1 MISLAEIRAAARRIR
16 PLAVRTPLLELKRGP
31 RPGIFLKCENLQRT
45 GAFKIRGAANFI
57 ARLPR
62 SCKGVTA
69 SSSGNHA
76 QGVACAARAR
86 GLKACIVMLDLA
98 VPHKIEGTKAYGAEV
113 ILGGADS
120 IAITERALREAE
132 QRGWVFVPPFD
143 HPDIIA
149 GQGTAG
155 LEIIRDLPDLA
166 AVVAPIGGG
175 GLISGIATAVKAL
188 RPRARVFGVEPE
200 GAATM
205 ARAVEAGKVVRLD
218 SVDTVAD
225 GLKPLEVGP
234 LTLEH
239 VRRRVDTL
247 VQVSDAEIL
256 AAARHLLLKEKLVV
270 EPSGAAALAAVLSGR
285 LKLPRGPAAVL
296 LSGGNADVA
305 AVLDSA

>member
-1 MISLAEIRAAARRIR
+1 MITLEDIRAAARRIR
-16 PLAVRTPLLELKRGP
+16 KLAVRTPLLEMKHSP
-31 RPGIFLKCENLQRT
+31 RPGVFLKCETLQRT
-45 GAFKIRGAANFI
+45 GAFKIRGAANRI

-62 SCKGVTA
+62 NCRGVTA

-76 QGVACAARAR
+76 QAVACAARER
-86 GLKACIVMLDLA
+86 GLKACIVMLDGA
-98 VPHKIEGTKAYGAEV
+98 VPHKIEGTRAYGAEV

-120 IAITERALREAE
+120 IAITERALRIAE
-132 QRGWVFVPPFD
+132 ERGWTFISPFD

-155 LEIIRDLPDLA
+155 LEIVEDLPD
-166 AVVAPIGGG
+166 VASVLVPVGGG

-200 GAATM
+200 GAPTM
-205 ARAVEAGKVVRLD
+205 ARAVQAGRVVRLD
-218 SVDTVAD
+218 SVDTIAD

-239 VRRRVDTL
+239 AMARVDDL
-247 VQVSDAEIL
+247 VQVKDSDIL
-256 AAARHLLLKEKLVV
+256 DAARHLLLKEKLVV
-270 EPSGAAALAAVLSGR
+270 EPSGAAGLAALRSGR
-285 LKLPRGPAAVL
+285 VKLPRGPVAVL

-305 AVLDSA
+305 RVLAGP